1 MILISVVWVQ
11 AHDMACA
18 LYESLDLNMFY
29 ISHLFS
35 IQTALGRSSH
45 TLRYYVMSWD
55 NESHG
60 KKKLLWSQ
68 FTSGTDVEGNK
79 LTADVSHNYSQAF
92 SYRQEFSS
100 GKADFTL

>member
-1 MILISVVWVQ
+1 
-11 AHDMACA
+11 
-18 LYESLDLNMFY
+18 
-29 ISHLFS
+29 
-35 IQTALGRSSH
+35 
-45 TLRYYVMSWD
+45 MSWD